1 MLFSGSRKRGHGLAP
16 LSPCGPS
23 LTLGVELPLDAFFR
37 RGTNGSNP
45 FPSSGESRPKIFGAS
60 SIKRLSLMDRLGVRR
75 TMALSPAVAVAGESW
90 AAVRG
95 VYRTSPSP
103 PITTGCCAAT
113 HRRLCQR
120 RTQDHEARAS
130 TGQTDRGAAAGIG
143 GPRLAQPARKSAT
156 SLANSAGSLHLW
168 HVTAVLDDDKPR
180 ARDSIGGAGRRS
192 RGSLRGGPR
201 STVCETPGFMLHP
214 SASAARPPA
223 MTNVLR
229 AGAGE

>member
-1 MLFSGSRKRGHGLAP
+1 VKETAAEGGSSRRPPALEEPFWGPLHHPWGENSCRSCRLDPVIHNADIAVGSR
-16 LSPCGPS
+16 
-23 LTLGVELPLDAFFR
+23 
-37 RGTNGSNP
+37 GTDGSNP
-45 FPSSGESRPKIFGAS
+45 VPSSGESRPKIFGAS

-120 RTQDHEARAS
+120 RTPDHEARAS

-156 SLANSAGSLHLW
+156 SLANSAGF
-168 HVTAVLDDDKPR
+168 
-180 ARDSIGGAGRRS
+180 SISG
-192 RGSLRGGPR
+192 
-201 STVCETPGFMLHP
+201 M
-214 SASAARPPA
+214 
-223 MTNVLR
+223 
-229 AGAGE
+229 